1 LKKFKYK
8 NMELD
13 WNNIGFGYVKTDYNI
28 RCTYQNGE
36 WGEFEVHEDEYLTLH
51 MAATCLH
58 YGQEVF
64 EGLKAFR
71 GVDGKI
77 RVFRMDENAKRMQ
90 SSCNGIIMEPF
101 PVDRFQEAV
110 LKVVKLNERFV
121 PPYESGASLYI
132 RPLMIG
138 TSAQVGVKPSREYL
152 FIIFV
157 TPVGPYFKGG
167 FQTTPYV
174 ILRQYDRAAPLG
186 TGIYKVG
193 GNYAAGLAADEKA
206 HSLGYSAV
214 FYLDA
219 KEKKYIDEC
228 GAANFFGIKNNTYVT
243 PKSTSVL
250 PSITNKSLMTLA
262 RDMGLRVEQRP
273 VPIEEL
279 STFEEAGACGT
290 AAVISPIQRIDDLD
304 ENKSYVFSPDGKPG
318 VICEK
323 LYKKIRAIQYGEEP
337 DIYGWTTI
345 VE

>member
-1 LKKFKYK
+1 
-8 NMELD
+8 
-13 WNNIGFGYVKTDYNI
+13 
-28 RCTYQNGE
+28 
-36 WGEFEVHEDEYLTLH
+36 
-51 MAATCLH
+51 
-58 YGQEVF
+58 
-64 EGLKAFR
+64 
-71 GVDGKI
+71 
-77 RVFRMDENAKRMQ
+77 
-90 SSCNGIIMEPF
+90 
-101 PVDRFQEAV
+101 
-110 LKVVKLNERFV
+110 
-121 PPYESGASLYI
+121 
-132 RPLMIG
+132 
-138 TSAQVGVKPSREYL
+138 
-152 FIIFV
+152 
-157 TPVGPYFKGG
+157 
-167 FQTTPYV
+167 QTTPYV

-262 RDMGLRVEQRP
+262 RDMGLKVEQRP